1 MSERSIEIIKQ
12 GNKLSA
18 RVTDEKGNK
27 LKPTEEEK
35 ETIAKEIVDI
45 LFSEGG
51 AWCE

>member
-1 MSERSIEIIKQ
+1 MSERCIEIIRQ
-12 GNKLSA
+12 GNKVSA

-35 ETIAKEIVDI
+35 ETIAKEIVDM
-45 LFSEGG
+45 LFSKGG